1 MLLVFLFLTCERS
14 SCVKPKRSY
23 RDMTGSGVVFA
34 AVGRASVEG
43 CSGVEV
49 QIELFREV
57 AVKEILHVGGDGFH
71 TPVMQVDAC
80 RLAVGIGTDMA
91 TCMHDGGGMLEI
103 LVLRR
108 PVGLRA
114 DFHERPFE

>member
-49 QIELFREV
+49 RSCYRT
-57 AVKEILHVGGDGFH
+57 G
-71 TPVMQVDAC
+71 
-80 RLAVGIGTDMA
+80 
-91 TCMHDGGGMLEI
+91 
-103 LVLRR
+103 
-108 PVGLRA
+108 
-114 DFHERPFE
+114 